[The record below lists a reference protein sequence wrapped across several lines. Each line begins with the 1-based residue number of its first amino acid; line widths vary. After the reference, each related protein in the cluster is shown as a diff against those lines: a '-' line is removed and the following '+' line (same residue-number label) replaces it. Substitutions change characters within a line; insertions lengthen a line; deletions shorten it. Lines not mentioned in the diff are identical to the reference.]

1 MSDPAANDLAKRIED
16 LEHQRELLLSELS
29 SKATASLEPRSELSN
44 LLTQLQSSDKAVRS
58 KAVEGLVAL
67 KDPLS
72 FPSLVNFLVS
82 HPDEATS
89 GDNPFITRWF
99 LVLIETGG
107 PKGAEFVVSQIEGS
121 NPGWSEAAFSTVQY
135 ALDTPELIDGAM
147 PSLESAALR
156 HSSTAARTKC
166 KLLIQIL
173 SAKKKEYV
181 ERQKEREE
189 RERYMAELNADRQA
203 EGKNQIPSDFIIVS
217 ALKGNGLDSLARDMI
232 RGGGDLKF
240 WKSGLLIAEEFASSF
255 EHRDGC
261 MRAIEQI
268 LKTADTIARPSRAL
282 LLFLLSGMKSEGG
295 DAKAATLYLVEAKE
309 LSSATVDFLSQNRNS
324 FGVQGKVD

>member
-1 MSDPAANDLAKRIED
+1 MSDPAAKYLAKRIED

-29 SKATASLEPRSELSN
+29 SKATASLDPRSELSN

-58 KAVEGLVAL
+58 KAVEGLVVL
-67 KDPLS
+67 KNPLS
-72 FPSLVNFLVS
+72 FPALVNFLVS

-89 GDNPFITRWF
+89 GDNPFIIRWF
-99 LVLIETGG
+99 SVLIETGG
-107 PKGAEFVVSQIEGS
+107 QKGAEFVVSQIEGS

-166 KLLIQIL
+166 KLLIQSL

-189 RERYMAELNADRQA
+189 RERYRAELDADRQA
-203 EGKNQIPSDFIIVS
+203 EGNQIPSDFIIVS

-232 RGGGDLKF
+232 RGGGDLRF
-240 WKSGLLIAEEFASSF
+240 WKSGLLIAEEFASNL

-261 MRAIEQI
+261 MRAIKQI
-268 LKTADTIARPSRAL
+268 LKTADTMVKPSRAL
-282 LLFLLSGMKSEGG
+282 LLFLLSGMKPEAG
-295 DAKAATLYLVEAKE
+295 DTKAATSYLAEAKE
-309 LSSATVDFLSQNRNS
+309 LSPATIDFFSQNGNS
-324 FGVQGKVD
+324 FGVQGKVN